1 MPDLI
6 DDNGTWVLQPD
17 KDLADL
23 EMNVIDVTDGSWSH
37 IDVNSQVK
45 SFSFSGE
52 VNTATLNAVSSGTS
66 TQFSNNAYQGARWYK
81 LLKDS
86 KGVQVNTDE
95 RFIFIAT
102 IQAQSSSNP
111 AAFGYGFGTSVD
123 PLATGSVGS
132 ARQNFQHI
140 ALVNE
145 LQSGAGFKHE
155 YNRMLKLAG
164 GGVVA
169 NHLTSSI
176 CQLIH
181 NFGDERSGGSVV
193 TNNISNCT
201 IAAGTN
207 TSGTDPLYLQV
218 GIGTRYNTVSAL
230 EDAEHKAIMK
240 YVVIRLDSQ

>member
-23 EMNVIDVTDGSWSH
+23 EMNIIDVTDGSWSH
-37 IDVNSQVK
+37 IDVNSQLK

-52 VNTATLNAVSSGTS
+52 VNTVTLNAISSGNS
-66 TQFSNNAYQGARWYK
+66 TQFSNNSYQGARWYR

-111 AAFGYGFGTSVD
+111 AAFGFGFGTSVD
-123 PLATGSVGS
+123 PLATGSVGT
-132 ARQNFQHI
+132 ARQNFQHFG
-140 ALVNE
+140 LVNE
-145 LQSGAGFKHE
+145 LASGAGFKHE
-155 YNRMLKLAG
+155 YDRILKLG
-164 GGVVA
+164 GGGIVS

-176 CQLIH
+176 CQLVH
-181 NFGDERSGGSVV
+181 NFGNNRSGGVLVS
-193 TNNISNCT
+193 NNINNAT
-201 IAAGTN
+201 TAAGTN

-218 GIGTRYNTVSAL
+218 GIGSRYNTVSAL

-240 YVVIRLDSQ
+240 YVVIRLDN

>member
-23 EMNVIDVTDGSWSH
+23 ELNVIDVTDGSWSH
-37 IDVNSQVK
+37 IDVNNQLK

-52 VNTATLNAVSSGTS
+52 VNTVTLNAISSGNS
-66 TQFSNNAYQGARWYK
+66 TQFSNNSYQGARWYR

-111 AAFGYGFGTSVD
+111 AAFGFGFGTSVN
-123 PLATGSVGS
+123 PLATGSGGT
-132 ARQNFQHI
+132 ARQNFQHF

-145 LQSGAGFKHE
+145 LASGAGFKHE
-155 YNRMLKLAG
+155 YDRLLKLG
-164 GGVVA
+164 GGGIVA

-176 CQLIH
+176 CQLVH
-181 NFGDERSGGSVV
+181 NFGGDRSGGTVV
-193 TNNISNCT
+193 ANNVNNAAT
-201 IAAGTN
+201 TAAGTN

-218 GIGTRYNTVSAL
+218 GIGSRYNSVSAL

-240 YVVIRLDSQ
+240 YVVIRLDN

>member
-45 SFSFSGE
+45 SISFSGE
-52 VNTATLNAVSSGTS
+52 INTVTLNAVSSGNS
-66 TQFSNNAYQGARWYK
+66 TQFSNNDYQGARWYK

-111 AAFGYGFGTSVD
+111 AAFGFGFGTSVD
-123 PLATGSVGS
+123 PLATGSVGT
-132 ARQNFQHI
+132 ARQNFQHF

-145 LQSGAGFKHE
+145 SASGAGFEHE
-155 YNRMLKLAG
+155 YDRLLKLGG
-164 GGVVA
+164 GGVVS

-176 CQLIH
+176 CQLTH
-181 NFGDERSGGSVV
+181 NFGGDRSGGVLV
-193 TNNISNCT
+193 TNNINLVT
-201 IAAGTN
+201 TTAGTN